1 MFKHSGEYD
10 HFLGSDITIG
20 NMKYPDNAE
29 GTTEETEQNYN
40 TVTPAYKSSR
50 TKIKMGVNMNVI
62 SDYLEK
68 LPKKNKTKPA
78 RENATYQNFT
88 CMEKYVN
95 DVKADLI
102 YSNDTVCN
110 YQYSKNGGSIESGGD
125 QSN

>member
-110 YQYSKNGGSIESGGD
+110 YQYSKNGGSIESGGE